1 MAPRSGRSELGAKS
15 TVRWKE
21 HGPAGSPGWKLKL
34 ALGQNRRGG
43 GPAFSGLTLNSA
55 LGRMYDPKRGCDSV
69 KTLTLLPLFPTVD
82 GNHWFSRVA
91 LI

>member
-43 GPAFSGLTLNSA
+43 SSVLRFNAQ
-55 LGRMYDPKRGCDSV
+55 LGAGKD
-69 KTLTLLPLFPTVD
+69 
-82 GNHWFSRVA
+82 A
-91 LI
+91 